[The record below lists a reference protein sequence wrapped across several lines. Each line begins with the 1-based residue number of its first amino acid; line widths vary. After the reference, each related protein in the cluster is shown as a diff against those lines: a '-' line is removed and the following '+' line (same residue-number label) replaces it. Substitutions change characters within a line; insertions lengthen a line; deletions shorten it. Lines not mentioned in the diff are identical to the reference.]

1 MLANTENPSLL
12 FLFSGKSK
20 ALVVLSLNMGITVS
34 SSYKGYL
41 ALEAGLFLNHFFKL
55 NLA

>member
-34 SSYKGYL
+34 SSYKEYL